1 MAPFPF
7 LGSTFVH
14 CPSLAPPNARSL
26 LGDITRIA
34 CTGEHARSWHRHL
47 LGVRGDARTG
57 GPLAIERARLCR
69 DRSLLNGLGSA
80 AVFIFFVMEALRKRK
95 EKRANILNPSFRSAR
110 LTGQVLW
117 AYRAASNITT
127 GKR

>member
-26 LGDITRIA
+26 LGDITIA
-34 CTGEHARSWHRHL
+34 YTGEHARSWY
-47 LGVRGDARTG
+47 LGVRGDVRAG

-80 AVFIFFVMEALRKRK
+80 AVFDLFVMEALRKK
-95 EKRANILNPSFRSAR
+95 KR
-110 LTGQVLW
+110 
-117 AYRAASNITT
+117 
-127 GKR
+127 